1 MYKNQG
7 PDISLYLFGDQTFDI
22 AEQFKDLLRYRNN
35 PLVENFLEKSYQ
47 LMRKELYLLPSAVRE
62 GLPRFTCIEDF
73 VLLGPQN
80 IGKCNALEL
89 ALTCIYQIGTFIRRN
104 DLGSY
109 NDGECRVIGLC
120 TGALSAAAVSC
131 STSPLDLICTGIIA
145 VKTAFRIGLK
155 VTEVAGR
162 LAASDHQH
170 QNWSLIV
177 SGIGISEIINEFC
190 HETSLSAASRPYI
203 SAYMEKSMTLSGPPP
218 VLKQFIKYASSSGL
232 RFAPISVYAPYHAP
246 HLYSSTNVAEIV
258 NSLMPDELAL
268 RREIVPV
275 LSSTGSQVHGGTFR
289 SILEAATAQI
299 LLEPISWSHML
310 NQLQTCLAEVRPKSF
325 TVFSTGSHMDET
337 IYAALNKTEWRYLT
351 PVNVAQTESARAQS
365 FEPQNGTNKA
375 KLAIIG
381 MSGRF
386 PGAKHNE
393 AFWDVLRQGLDLH
406 KPAPALHWDV
416 KTHVDP
422 TGKIKNTSATPFG
435 CWLDD
440 PGAFDAKFFNI
451 SPREA
456 AQIDPAQRLALMTA
470 YEAIEQAGII
480 PDATPSTRRDRV
492 GVFYGVTSNDWM
504 ETNSAQNIDTYFIP
518 GGNRAFIPGRI
529 NYCFKFSGP
538 SYAVDTA
545 CSSSLAG
552 IHLACNALWRGE
564 IDTAIA
570 GGTNV
575 LTNPDFTAG
584 LDRGHFLSRTGNCK
598 TFDDGADGYCRG
610 EGIGTIIL
618 KRLDDAI
625 ADHDPIL
632 GVVLG
637 AYTNHSAESESITR
651 PHVGAQRA
659 IFSKI
664 LNEASVDPFS
674 ISYVEMH
681 GTGTQAGDAGEM
693 SSVLEVFAPPPS
705 QVVKVRKSDEPV
717 YIGSVKPNVGHGEA
731 ASGVTALIKVLLMMQ
746 KNEIPPHCGIK
757 TIINRKFPTDL
768 KERNVHIA
776 LEPTTWPKSS
786 DPSRPRRAFVNNFS
800 AAGGN
805 TALLI
810 EDAPILPA
818 LPTATTSTRPHLIA
832 VSAKNGA
839 SLQGNLKSLL
849 RFLQENEDIP
859 LGQISYTTTAR
870 RLHHQHRVM
879 LHSST
884 VGEACSQIE
893 AALRDGTGM
902 KRPKS
907 APKPIFC
914 FTGQGAQYPGM
925 GKELWDNF
933 SLFRSEM
940 SQLDKMGQT
949 LGFPSVM
956 SVVQSDEKDI
966 SGFPPTVVQ
975 LANVCMQI
983 ALARLWASWNI
994 TPAAVLGHSLGEYAA
1009 LNIAGVL
1016 SDVDTL
1022 YLTGRRAEILERK
1035 CARGTHAMLVV
1046 MASVEK
1052 IAALLKGE
1060 AYEIACINS
1069 PVETVLAGTVQRVAA
1084 LKEMLTASGLKS
1096 TVLKVPYA
1104 FHSSQITPIS
1114 DEYESAA
1121 SSVTFSKTKIPVLC
1135 PLDGTIADGENHPFN
1150 ARYLVRHALEPV
1162 RMMQTLLNAK
1172 NEGIINDRT
1181 VFIEVGPHPAIAGMI
1196 NPVLGKQTA
1205 CVASQSRGRS
1215 LWKTLEPALST
1226 VYMLGANVSWGEYQR
1241 DFESTHKVIK
1251 LPAYSWDIKDYWM
1264 QYVNDWSLRKGD
1276 PAVVVSKEPMMSET
1290 NKLDST
1296 TIHRV
1301 VEETG
1306 DAAQVR
1312 LIVEADIQR
1321 DDLSPLVQGHEVN
1334 NIPLCTPSVYAD
1346 MALTLGKYLLDKYQP
1361 QTRHRL
1367 VDVSDMTISKALILR
1382 AGAAEQLLQAHAD
1395 VDWKTM
1401 SAQVKFMSFN
1411 NKGKLQE
1418 HSRCTLVFKDGNLQE
1433 KLQKD
1438 LDKVQQKL
1446 KALRDGIAQGTTAR
1460 FNTAMVYRAIR
1471 PLARFHNDYRA
1482 IDEIVLNSNT
1492 LEASSVL
1499 SYGAVKRGGHFH
1511 THPAIID
1518 SLTQSCGFTMN
1529 CNDSSDLDVDVF
1541 MNHGWGS
1548 FQIFEP
1554 IDFEKSYTTYTHMQA
1569 GQNNLW
1575 YGDVVVLDGHKV
1587 VAFFGKIAIQ
1597 CVSRRVLKVILSM
1610 ESGQKSNAQQA
1621 SAVKAPQKVAPT
1633 RPVVTIP
1640 SSSQPSTKTSAPS
1653 ALSNKFSTALNIIAE
1668 ESGLSVDDL
1677 SDNTVFSDVGIDSLL
1692 GLTIA
1697 ARLKEELDVDLE
1709 FNSFFYEFPTVKDLK
1724 HHFGN
1729 GPESADEMSSP
1740 DTPMSQSGWD
1750 DLSTPITVP
1759 STPTGCA
1766 DQPSQKVDF
1775 NKVLDIIS
1783 EESGV
1788 AVEELTPDTNLGD
1801 SGVDSLLSLVIV
1813 SRLRDELDLD
1823 IQQESLFLDCP
1834 TVADLREVLTG
1845 RGSRVAAPK
1854 SISPASS
1861 ASSNWTP
1868 AQPVV
1873 TMESKA
1879 SPLTATDKDALEER
1893 ERAVDACVKKYTAG
1907 WTPPT
1912 SAPYGAMPIKEEKV
1926 VLVTG
1931 ASGSLGGH
1939 LVYHLAQLPDV
1950 KTVICLNRENKAEP
1964 FTRQLKAMRDK
1975 GIRYPENLKHK
1986 LKVYQTDYSRPNFG
2000 LDEKTYVS
2008 LWKTTTHLIHQAWPM
2023 SAKRAFSGFETQF
2036 QVLRNLADFAT
2047 LAASQYP
2054 AGFKFSF
2061 QFVSSVGVVGH
2072 HRLGNEPTIVPE
2084 ELVGI
2089 ESVLPNGYSDAKWG
2103 CERMLAATM
2112 GKHRGFFRP
2121 MVVRL
2126 GQIAGSKTSGYWNPM
2141 EHFGFMMK
2149 SSQTLNAIPDVPG
2162 TVYWAPVND
2171 IAATCS
2177 DLILS
2182 DREPFPV
2189 YHIENPHGIPW
2200 HHMTRVLAKAIG
2212 ITDLIPFKEWVR
2224 RVAEAPQRNNPASTL
2239 LEFLD
2244 ETYLRM
2250 ACGGLVLGVDHTL
2263 EHSKTLRDLAPV
2275 NDEIVNKYVHIWKEI
2290 GFLANN

>member
-7 PDISLYLFGDQTFDI
+7 PGMSLYLFGDQTFNI
-22 AEQFKDLLRYRNN
+22 AEGLKDLLRYRTN
-35 PLVENFLEKSYQ
+35 PLVDDFLEKSYQ
-47 LMRKELYLLPSAVRE
+47 LIRNELYLLPSAVRE
-62 GLPRFTCIEDF
+62 SLPRFTCIEDI
-73 VLLGPQN
+73 VLLGTQN
-80 IGKCNALEL
+80 EGKCNALDL
-89 ALTCIYQIGTFIRRN
+89 ALTCVYQIGTFIRRN
-104 DLGSY
+104 DFGFY
-109 NDGECRVIGLC
+109 NDGECRVLGIC

-131 STSPLDLICTGIIA
+131 SISPLDLISTGIIA
-145 VKTAFRIGLK
+145 VKTAFRIGLQ
-155 VTEVAGR
+155 VSDAAGR
-162 LAASDHQH
+162 FTTSDDQH

-177 SGIGISEIINEFC
+177 CGMGAAEIINEFC
-190 HETSLSAASRPYI
+190 DKTVLPAASRPYI
-203 SAYMEKSMTLSGPPP
+203 SAHMERSITLSGPPL
-218 VLKQFIKYASSSGL
+218 VLKQFINYASSSGL
-232 RFAPISVYAPYHAP
+232 RFAPIPVYAPFHAP
-246 HLYSSTNVAEIV
+246 HLYSSTDVVEIV
-258 NSLMPDELAL
+258 KSVLPDELAL
-268 RREIVPV
+268 RQEVVPV

-289 SILEAATAQI
+289 SILEKATFQV
-299 LLEPISWSHML
+299 LLEPISWSHMMKEL
-310 NQLQTCLAEVRPKSF
+310 HRCLADVRPKSF
-325 TVFSTGSHMDET
+325 TVLSTGSHLDEP
-337 IYAALNKTEWRYLT
+337 IYAALNQTEWRSLM
-351 PVNVAQTESARAQS
+351 PANVAQLKSVVAQS
-365 FEPQNGTNKA
+365 FESQDGPNKA

-386 PGAKHNE
+386 PGAKDNE
-393 AFWDVLRQGLDLH
+393 SFWNILHQGLDMH

-435 CWLDD
+435 NWLDD
-440 PGAFDAKFFNI
+440 PGAFDARFFNI

-470 YEAIEQAGII
+470 YEAIEEAGIVA
-480 PDATPSTRRDRV
+480 DATPSTRRDRV

-610 EGIGTIIL
+610 EGVGTVIL

-659 IFSKI
+659 IFSKV

-674 ISYVEMH
+674 VSYVEMH

-693 SSVLEVFAPPPS
+693 SSVLETFAPPPS
-705 QVVKVRKSDEPV
+705 QVARVRKSDEPI
-717 YIGSVKPNVGHGEA
+717 YIGSVKPNIGHGES
-731 ASGVTALIKVLLMMQ
+731 ASGVSALIKVLLMMQ

-757 TIINRKFPTDL
+757 TTINRKFPTDL

-776 LEPTTWPKSS
+776 LEPTVWPK
-786 DPSRPRRAFVNNFS
+786 DRSRPRRAFVNNFS

-810 EDAPILPA
+810 EDAPILPE
-818 LPTATTSTRPHLIA
+818 LPSAPTSTRPHLVA

-839 SLQGNLKSLL
+839 SLEGNLKSLL
-849 RFLQENEDIP
+849 RFLQENEDIS
-859 LGQISYTTTAR
+859 LGQLSYTTTAR

-879 LHSST
+879 LHGST
-884 VGEACSQIE
+884 VGEVCSQIE

-907 APKPIFC
+907 TPKPIFC

-940 SQLDKMGQT
+940 SQLDKLGQT
-949 LGFPSVM
+949 LGFPSIM
-956 SVVQSDEKDI
+956 PVVQSDEKDI
-966 SGFPPTVVQ
+966 SIFPPTVVQ

-994 TPAAVLGHSLGEYAA
+994 TPAAVVGHSLGEYAA

-1016 SDVDTL
+1016 SDTNTL

-1035 CARGTHAMLVV
+1035 CASGTHAMLVV

-1052 IAALLKGE
+1052 IAGVLKSE

-1069 PVETVLAGTVQRVAA
+1069 PVETVLAGPVERVAA
-1084 LKEMLTASGLKS
+1084 LREMLMATGLKS
-1096 TVLKVPYA
+1096 TVLKIPYA
-1104 FHSSQITPIS
+1104 FHSSQIAPIS
-1114 DEYESAA
+1114 NEYESAA
-1121 SSVTFSKTKIPVLC
+1121 SSVIFSKAKIPVLC
-1135 PLDGTIADGENHPFN
+1135 PLDGSIAKGENHSFS

-1162 RMMQTLLNAK
+1162 NMMQALLNAK
-1172 NEGIINDRT
+1172 AEGLINDQT
-1181 VFIEVGPHPAIAGMI
+1181 VFIEVGPHPAVTGMI
-1196 NPVLGKQTA
+1196 KPVLGQQTA
-1205 CVASQSRGRS
+1205 CVASQSRGRPW
-1215 LWKTLEPALST
+1215 WKILEPALST
-1226 VYMLGANVSWGEYQR
+1226 VYMLGADVSWGEYQR
-1241 DFESTHKVIK
+1241 DFKSTHKVIK
-1251 LPAYSWDIKDYWM
+1251 LPAYSWDIKDYWI

-1276 PAVVVSKEPMMSET
+1276 PAVVVSNEPITRKT

-1296 TIHRV
+1296 TIHRI
-1301 VEETG
+1301 VEETA
-1306 DAAQVR
+1306 DAAKVR

-1321 DDLSPLVQGHEVN
+1321 DDLSPLVQGHEVD

-1346 MALTLGKYLLDKYQP
+1346 MALTLGEYLLDKYQP
-1361 QTRHRL
+1361 ETQRRL

-1395 VDWKTM
+1395 VDWKNM
-1401 SAQVKFMSFN
+1401 SAEVKFVSFN

-1418 HSRCTLVFKDGNLQE
+1418 HSRCTLLFKDGSLQK
-1433 KLQKD
+1433 KLQD
-1438 LDKVQQKL
+1438 DIGKVQRKL
-1446 KALRDGIAQGTTAR
+1446 QALRHGIAEGTTAR

-1482 IDEIVLNSNT
+1482 IDEIVLNSDT
-1492 LEASSVL
+1492 LEAASVL
-1499 SYGAVKRGGHFH
+1499 SYGAVKRGGNFH

-1554 IDFEKSYTTYTHMQA
+1554 IDFDKSYTTYSQMQA
-1569 GQNNLW
+1569 GPDKLW
-1575 YGDVVVLDGHKV
+1575 YGDVVVLDGQKI

-1597 CVSRRVLKVILSM
+1597 CVARRVLKVILSM

-1621 SAVKAPQKVAPT
+1621 SAAKAPQQLAPA
-1633 RPVVTIP
+1633 RPVVSIP
-1640 SSSQPSTKTSAPS
+1640 STSQQPIKTTAPS
-1653 ALSNKFSTALNIIAE
+1653 ALSAKLSTALNIIAE

-1677 SDNTVFSDVGIDSLL
+1677 SDNTVFADVGIDSLM

-1697 ARLKEELDVDLE
+1697 ARLKEEIDVDME

-1724 HHFGN
+1724 CHFGN
-1729 GPESADEMSSP
+1729 KSGSPDEMSP
-1740 DTPMSQSGWD
+1740 DTPNSQFTWD
-1750 DLSTPITVP
+1750 DLSTPATIP
-1759 STPTGCA
+1759 STPTECE
-1766 DQPSQKVDF
+1766 DQSSKSVDF
-1775 NKVLDIIS
+1775 NKVLHIIS

-1788 AVEELTPDTNLGD
+1788 AVEDLTPDTNLAD
-1801 SGVDSLLSLVIV
+1801 SGIDSLLSLVIV

-1834 TVADLREVLTG
+1834 TVAELKVVLTG
-1845 RGSRVAAPK
+1845 RGSEATAPNA
-1854 SISPASS
+1854 ISPA
-1861 ASSNWTP
+1861 P

-1873 TMESKA
+1873 AMEPKA
-1879 SPLTATDKDALEER
+1879 SPLTSTDKAALEER
-1893 ERAVDACVKKYTAG
+1893 KKAVDAFVEKYTAG

-1912 SAPYGAMPIKEEKV
+1912 SAPYGTMPSENEKV

-1964 FTRQLKAMRDK
+1964 FTRQIKAMREK
-1975 GIRYPENLKHK
+1975 GIRFPENLKHK

-2000 LDEKTYVS
+2000 LDENTYVS
-2008 LWKTTTHLIHQAWPM
+2008 LWRTTTHLIHQAWPM
-2023 SAKRAFSGFETQF
+2023 SAKRAFSGFESQF
-2036 QVLRNLADFAT
+2036 QVMRNLADFAAS
-2047 LAASQYP
+2047 AASQHP

-2061 QFVSSVGVVGH
+2061 QLVSSVGVVGH

-2084 ELVGI
+2084 EPVGI

-2112 GKHRGFFRP
+2112 GKHRPFFRP

-2177 DLILS
+2177 DLVLS
-2182 DREPFPV
+2182 DREPYPV

-2212 ITDLIPFKEWVR
+2212 ITQLIPFKEWVK
-2224 RVAEAPQRNNPASTL
+2224 RVGEAPQRNNPASTL
-2239 LEFLD
+2239 LAFLD

-2263 EHSKTLRDLAPV
+2263 EHSETLRGLGPV
-2275 NDEIVNKYVHIWKEI
+2275 SDEIVNKYVHIWKEI
-2290 GFLANN
+2290 GFLAKD